1 MKIVL
6 TLSFLTKATN
16 GKAFTKEKDNYY
28 EENKKEVLKDKTGFY
43 EFESIGEILSKIKGY
58 N

>member
-1 MKIVL
+1 MSNVAI
-6 TLSFLTKATN
+6 FCAY
-16 GKAFTKEKDNYY
+16 FTKEKDNYY